1 MDRKLAQLAQL
12 VLPLVAVFSLGGCI
26 NDAASLQIDGKEHS
40 LTVVREQGLPW
51 EKRVD
56 LYVVVARMPDC
67 QRRHRLKSSGI
78 SASAVD
84 VYSPEIGTYYLQ
96 QGGRTYSVE
105 TSTCEGFREL
115 NEPPTTGL
123 GPKIGTFR
131 TVSGEYR
138 FVDAPVTSDGGAKS

>member
-1 MDRKLAQLAQL
+1 MNRKFAQF
-12 VLPLVAVFSLGGCI
+12 VVPLVAIVSLSGCI

-40 LTVVREQGLPW
+40 LTVVREQSLPW

-67 QRRHRLKSSGI
+67 QRRHRLKSAGV

-105 TSTCEGFREL
+105 TATCEGFLEL
-115 NEPPTTGL
+115 NEPPATGL
-123 GPKIGTFR
+123 GQKIGSFR
-131 TVSGEYR
+131 PVGGEYR
-138 FVDAPVTSDGGAKS
+138 FVEVPVAVDGSAKS